1 MRRWEFYTKGYQE
14 LEKEIVFYK
23 EGAVLLLPLLRMN
36 GGPVIMKGLS
46 IKRYLLIFSGSV
58 ALAIG
63 IIGIFLPIMPTT
75 PFLLLAAFCYMRSS
89 ERLFV
94 WLINHRIFGAY
105 IYNYM
110 NHKAI
115 TRGAKIGSLGFLWLT
130 LIISMFITSN
140 LHISLLL
147 LVIGVAVSIH
157 VMTLKTLEP
166 EDLHKYSHQ
175 EKVKQNEKLN
185 TGEQNNGSGS
195 NH

>member
-1 MRRWEFYTKGYQE
+1 M
-14 LEKEIVFYK
+14 
-23 EGAVLLLPLLRMN
+23 LPPTSNERVAGN
-36 GGPVIMKGLS
+36 MKGFS
-46 IKRYLLIFSGSV
+46 IKRYLLIFLGSV

-115 TRGAKIGSLGFLWLT
+115 TKGAKIGSLSFLWLSLT
-130 LIISMFITSN
+130 ISMLIISN
-140 LHISLLL
+140 LHLSLLL
-147 LVIGVAVSIH
+147 LVIGAGVSIH
-157 VMTLKTLEP
+157 VMALKTLEP
-166 EDLHKYSHQ
+166 EDLHKYRHL
-175 EKVKQNEKLN
+175 EEVKQNNKYHA
-185 TGEQNNGSGS
+185 GEQNNSGGSDQ
-195 NH
+195 